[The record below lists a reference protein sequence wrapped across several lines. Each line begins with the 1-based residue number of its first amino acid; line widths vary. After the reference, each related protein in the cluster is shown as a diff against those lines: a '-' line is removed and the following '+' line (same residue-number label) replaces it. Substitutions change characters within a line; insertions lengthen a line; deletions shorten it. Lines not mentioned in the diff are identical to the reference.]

1 MNMENEI
8 FELYRNAGYTPEQA
22 IEELCMIVGFSML
35 AVNQLDIEYLNNK
48 IEVKV
53 SVKSK

>member
-1 MNMENEI
+1 MENEI